1 MLPRIGNALS
11 GAGDAYSYLQRSV
24 ERFLTPEELEDA
36 MRRAGFR
43 EARYESLTGGIACLH
58 VARK

>member
-1 MLPRIGNALS
+1 MTRQIVAALTGAWMLVASAAS
-11 GAGDAYSYLQRSV
+11 GQLI
-24 ERFLTPEELEDA
+24 TPEELEDA